1 MERRSFLKYGIIGG
15 VMAGAGVF
23 PYEAFAD
30 AKRVHLTILHTNDMH
45 SRVDPFPKDGS
56 RNEGRGGLARRAT
69 MVKKI
74 REEGKE
80 VLLLDSGDIMQ
91 GTPYFNFFG
100 GEVEFKAMSMMGY
113 DAATLGNH
121 DFDAGLDGFDKQL
134 KHASFPFVSSNYDF
148 SDTILDGKTKDY
160 IVLNKGGVKVGIF
173 GLGIKLDGLV
183 PKALYG
189 ETKYLDP
196 VEHANRV
203 ALKLKGEEKC
213 DLVVCLSHLGHH
225 YNSDEICD
233 MRLAPQTKNV
243 DIILGAHTH
252 TFLNQP
258 EIVKNIEEKGVV
270 INQVGFAGIWL
281 GRIDLTFT
289 MGNKDWNFT
298 SKNLEIRS

>member
-1 MERRSFLKYGIIGG
+1 MERRSFLKYGVIGG

-23 PYEAFAD
+23 PYEAFAA

-69 MVKKI
+69 MIKQI
-74 REEGKE
+74 RREGNE
-80 VLLLDSGDIMQ
+80 ILLLDSGDIMQ

-121 DFDAGLDGFDKQL
+121 DFDAGLEGFDKQL
-134 KHASFPFVSSNYDF
+134 KNASFPFVSSNYDF
-148 SDTILDGKTKDY
+148 SDTILAGKTKDY
-160 IVLNKGGVKVGIF
+160 IILTKGGVKVGIF

-189 ETKYLDP
+189 ETRYLDP
-196 VEHANRV
+196 VEHTNRV

-213 DLVVCLSHLGHH
+213 DLIICLSHLGHY

-233 MRLAPQTKNV
+233 MRLAPQTRHV
-243 DIILGAHTH
+243 DLILGAHTH
-252 TFLNQP
+252 TFLNRP
-258 EIVKNIEEKGVV
+258 EIVNNMDGRGVV

-289 MGNKDWNFT
+289 KGKKDWNFT
-298 SKNLEIRS
+298 SNNLEIRS

>member
-1 MERRSFLKYGIIGG
+1 
-15 VMAGAGVF
+15 MAGAGVF
-23 PYEAFAD
+23 PYQAFAD
-30 AKRVHLTILHTNDMH
+30 SKRVNLTILHTNDMH

-69 MVKKI
+69 MIKQI
-74 REEGKE
+74 REEGAE

-100 GEVEFKAMSMMGY
+100 GEVEFRAMSMMGY
-113 DAATLGNH
+113 DAATMGNH
-121 DFDAGLDGFDKQL
+121 DFDGGLNGFDNQL
-134 KHASFPFVSSNYDF
+134 KHAKFPFVSSNYDF
-148 SDTILDGKTKDY
+148 SNTILDGKIKDY
-160 IVLNKGGVKVGIF
+160 IVINKGGVKVGIF
-173 GLGIKLDGLV
+173 GLGIELDGLV

-189 ETKYLDP
+189 ETTYLDP

-203 ALKLKGEEKC
+203 ALKLKEVEKC
-213 DLVVCLSHLGHH
+213 DLVICLSHLGYK
-225 YNSDEICD
+225 YNGDEISD
-233 MRLAPQTKNV
+233 IRLAPLTRHV

-258 EIVKNIEEKGVV
+258 EIVKNLDGKGVV

-281 GRIDLTFT
+281 GKIDLTFT
-289 MGNKDWNFT
+289 RGNKVWNFT